1 MQSVHTE
8 CGTQLA
14 QIACQT
20 TPAQEWCDMQSVQT
34 ECRTQLA
41 QIPCQTMRILYLD
54 SCIHSLLETGR
65 ALSGT
70 AQSNG
75 AATERQRSGN
85 GSDGVLTLFIR
96 TLKYSFDH
104 SFQVAFEYS
113 FEYPFDESFG
123 YSIDCLLDYAFD
135 CAFDYHSPIAS
146 FQYLF
151 DYSID

>member
-1 MQSVHTE
+1 
-8 CGTQLA
+8 
-14 QIACQT
+14 
-20 TPAQEWCDMQSVQT
+20 MQSVQT

-41 QIPCQTMRILYLD
+41 QIPCQTIRILYLD
-54 SCIHSLLETGR
+54 SFIHSLLETGR
-65 ALSGT
+65 ALSEI

-85 GSDGVLTLFIR
+85 GSDGVLTL
-96 TLKYSFDH
+96 H
-104 SFQVAFEYS
+104 SNILSITS

-135 CAFDYHSPIAS
+135 CAFDYHYPTDS

>member
-1 MQSVHTE
+1 
-8 CGTQLA
+8 
-14 QIACQT
+14 
-20 TPAQEWCDMQSVQT
+20 
-34 ECRTQLA
+34 
-41 QIPCQTMRILYLD
+41 MRILYLD

-85 GSDGVLTLFIR
+85 GSDGALTLFIR
-96 TLKYSFDH
+96 TFKYAFDH

-135 CAFDYHSPIAS
+135 CAFDYHYPTDS